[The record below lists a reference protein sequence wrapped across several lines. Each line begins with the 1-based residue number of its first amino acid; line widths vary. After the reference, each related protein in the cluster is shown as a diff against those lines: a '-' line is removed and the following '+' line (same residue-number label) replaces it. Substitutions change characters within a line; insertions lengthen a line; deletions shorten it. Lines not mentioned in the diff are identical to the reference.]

1 MKEKRN
7 WKESNNPS
15 FDDPNNATEKSKTI
29 AQNGILS
36 ILGKN
41 IGLLSRKHAK
51 EKQKKYE
58 RSDSSS
64 SKPQNKIKSF
74 LQFKKPG
81 DNKVTSASSLS
92 KSSKESKKKEDEI
105 KVQKKTLKAKPAKN
119 SQLLDNNEC
128 GNPIKSII
136 SNKKQSK
143 SVKDPISSN
152 RGGSGQGPPDTLTTK
167 TKNFKQNK
175 AQAPKSSKPAVERR
189 VTKSKLRKS
198 SSDSELNV
206 SRARPPRASSARS
219 SASSSRP
226 QSTLTSRCSSRT
238 TLNSTASSMVNT
250 PVNKKKSTTRK
261 NPTKKKKTKT
271 SSSPES
277 PDSGHGSSGSSG
289 SPPTVFVNYR
299 YQVSQGWAGDKS
311 ARVLFLSLLTVS
323 DNEQIPDFNCVKR
336 EIQKHNKFQCFNR
349 KHFLQFCNFIFRIG
363 DLWRA
368 GSDRR
373 FMLWT
378 NSWRNLKEKTL
389 TGSAWRRDTSWISP
403 NVLWYD
409 LHNN

>member
-15 FDDPNNATEKSKTI
+15 FDDPNNVTDKSKTI

-41 IGLLSRKHAK
+41 IGLLSRKHTK

-58 RSDSSS
+58 RSDSS

-81 DNKVTSASSLS
+81 DNKVTSASLS
-92 KSSKESKKKEDEI
+92 KSTKESRKKEDDNN
-105 KVQKKTLKAKPAKN
+105 VQKKTLKAKPVKN
-119 SQLLDNNEC
+119 SQLLDNEC

-143 SVKDPISSN
+143 SVKDPIS
-152 RGGSGQGPPDTLTTK
+152 RGGGGQGPPDTLTTK

-198 SSDSELNV
+198 SSDSELSV

-250 PVNKKKSTTRK
+250 PLAKKKSTTRK
-261 NPTKKKKTKT
+261 NPTKKKKKKT

-277 PDSGHGSSGSSG
+277 PDSGHGSSGSSV

-299 YQVSQGWAGDKS
+299 FQVSAG
-311 ARVLFLSLLTVS
+311 
-323 DNEQIPDFNCVKR
+323 
-336 EIQKHNKFQCFNR
+336 
-349 KHFLQFCNFIFRIG
+349 
-363 DLWRA
+363 A
-368 GSDRR
+368 G
-373 FMLWT
+373 
-378 NSWRNLKEKTL
+378 
-389 TGSAWRRDTSWISP
+389 A
-403 NVLWYD
+403 
-409 LHNN
+409 